1 MMPKRSHKIGRSGK
15 PRASR
20 TKPLPMIGDLGTG
33 TTAAQADT
41 EVVLLPD
48 PNPNRIA
55 RRTRVTALDRL
66 DRRGSLSMRQMQAAR
81 EIEMAYCRVEMLSS
95 GGEFKAR
102 VDSTPK
108 PDATVAAQVD
118 AISRLAFAMSAVPSA
133 MRDVVEA
140 VCWHSLP
147 VESAQTF
154 EKNYRRM
161 ADLKVALDLVA
172 NRMRY

>member
-1 MMPKRSHKIGRSGK
+1 MPKRSHKIGRAGK

-20 TKPLPMIGDLGTG
+20 TKPLPVVGDLGTG
-33 TTAAQADT
+33 TTAATADT

-48 PNPNRIA
+48 PNPNRLA
-55 RRTRVTALDRL
+55 RRMRITALDRL

-81 EIEMAYCRVEMLSS
+81 AIEAAYCRVQMLSS
-95 GGEFKAR
+95 GGEFKAK
-102 VDSTPK
+102 VDSTPR

-118 AISRLAFAMSAVPSA
+118 ANSRLVLVMSAVPPA
-133 MRDVVEA
+133 MRDVVET

-147 VESAQTF
+147 VESAQT
-154 EKNYRRM
+154 EARNYRRM